1 MDDLDHR
8 LIALLRADA
17 RQPISSLS
25 AVLGI
30 SRSTVKFRIDRLL
43 SQGVIQGFTVILR
56 ADVDSGAIRA
66 VTMIEVEGQSAD
78 RVQNRL
84 IGFPEVRSLHSTN
97 GRWDFIVRIETE
109 TLEEFDS
116 CLRRIRLVPG
126 ISATETNILLSS
138 RKGELVL

>member
-8 LIALLRADA
+8 LIALLRADS
-17 RQPISSLS
+17 RQAVSNLS
-25 AVLGI
+25 ATLGV

-43 SQGVIQGFTVILR
+43 AQGIIQGFTTILR
-56 ADVDSGAIRA
+56 ADVDTGAIRA
-66 VTMIEVEGQSAD
+66 VTLIEVEGQSAD

-97 GRWDFIVRIETE
+97 GRWDFIVRIETA
-109 TLEEFDS
+109 TLEEFDD

>member
-17 RQPISSLS
+17 RQAISNLS
-25 AVLGI
+25 AALGV

-43 SQGVIQGFTVILR
+43 AQGIIRGFTTILR
-56 ADVDSGAIRA
+56 ADVDTNAIRA
-66 VTMIEVEGQSAD
+66 VTLIEVEGQSAD
-78 RVQNRL
+78 RVQMRL

-97 GRWDFIVRIETE
+97 GRWDFIVRIETA
-109 TLEEFDS
+109 TLEEFDD

-126 ISATETNILLSS
+126 ISGTETNILLSS